1 MWVVVEGGDMH
12 IARPPLA
19 NVTSPALQS
28 DNPQNPHGL
37 AHAWTLLA
45 RLLNALP
52 ANRVTAT
59 AVDATLKVVGWVGG
73 WAGGARVLSLPS
85 LHLLQQQQR
94 CRTAHASLS

>member
-1 MWVVVEGGDMH
+1 MASGLQAGTAMH
-12 IARPPLA
+12 ACIQALPSPPCTPLD
-19 NVTSPALQS
+19 LQS

-59 AVDATLKVVGWVGG
+59 AVDATLKVGGGCGAWV
-73 WAGGARVLSLPS
+73 
-85 LHLLQQQQR
+85 R
-94 CRTAHASLS
+94 CTAAAHCAPAVAAEALA